1 MSRPTTGATSRTVHA
16 AAGALALL
24 GAAALCAAAPA
35 GAAPTAEAPAV
46 EQAVRTSPLTAGVDP
61 ARYTVRDVRM
71 SAADPV
77 WASARIAP
85 VGADLE
91 PADVVLRSVAGRW
104 EVADL
109 GSAEVGCGIAPEPVL
124 ADLELVCGL

>member
-1 MSRPTTGATSRTVHA
+1 MSRTSTGATSRTA
-16 AAGALALL
+16 RTTAGTLALL
-24 GAAALCAAAPA
+24 GVAALSAAAPA
-35 GAAPTAEAPAV
+35 GAAPAADVPAV

-61 ARYTVRDVRM
+61 GRYTVQDVRL
-71 SAADPV
+71 SAADPA
-77 WASARIAP
+77 WAGASLAP

-104 EVADL
+104 EVVDL

-124 ADLELVCGL
+124 SDLGLTCGL